1 MTNPRLAPSL
11 LDTVV
16 CARER
21 LKDASRVATYLKEE
35 LRSLESGLT
44 VDEVAGLI
52 LGPYKLDDPGHGRE
66 VHRPKAVCVPVRHV
80 QPQRGVE
87 LRLLTVP
94 WQSEVGIV
102 VHSRLVGKGVRFPSV
117 TLNPYPEVAA
127 PLAGAWEPVPD
138 HLGELVREH
147 RLRGVVLG
155 VQSVEN
161 QGHAVAYDDE
171 PILLTLTDVLEG
183 RSQLNPSE
191 RKARAVD
198 WSDLP
203 CVKLVSRPY

>member
-1 MTNPRLAPSL
+1 MTKPHPAPSL

-21 LKDASRVATYLKEE
+21 LNDASRVAIYLKEQ
-35 LRSLESGLT
+35 LLSLESGLT

-52 LGPYKLDDPGHGRE
+52 LGPYELDDPGHGRE

-80 QPQRGVE
+80 QPQRSVE
-87 LRLLTVP
+87 LRLLTAP
-94 WQSEVGIV
+94 WESEVGIV
-102 VHSRLVGKGVRFPSV
+102 VHNRLVGKRVRFPGI
-117 TLNPYPEVAA
+117 TLDPYPEVAA
-127 PLAGAWEPVPD
+127 PLASAWEPEPD

-147 RLRGVVLG
+147 RLRGVILG

-161 QGHAVAYDDE
+161 LGHAIAYDDE
-171 PILLTLTDVLEG
+171 PLLLTLTDVLDG
-183 RSQLNPSE
+183 RSQLNPAE
-191 RKARAVD
+191 RKARPVV

-203 CVKLVSRPY
+203 CVKLVSRH